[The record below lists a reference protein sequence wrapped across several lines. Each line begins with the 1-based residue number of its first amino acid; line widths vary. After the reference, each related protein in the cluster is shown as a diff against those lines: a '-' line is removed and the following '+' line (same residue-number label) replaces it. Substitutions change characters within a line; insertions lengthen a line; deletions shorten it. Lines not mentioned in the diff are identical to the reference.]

1 MALWGFL
8 FNPLSCF
15 IDTALFSIES
25 HFGNPVGKTFG
36 EIESRRDFLSP
47 GSIDITPLPGSMSHH
62 GKTFR
67 KILCIVVF
75 NRDNGS
81 SVYIDKSEITPDIH
95 PSQAVGEFP
104 CLVVLAGDNDSPRMV
119 GESVF
124 PFFGD
129 DAKTLE

>member
-1 MALWGFL
+1 
-8 FNPLSCF
+8 
-15 IDTALFSIES
+15 
-25 HFGNPVGKTFG
+25 
-36 EIESRRDFLSP
+36 
-47 GSIDITPLPGSMSHH
+47 MSHH

-67 KILCIVVF
+67 EILGIVVF

-95 PSQAVGEFP
+95 PCQAVGEFP
-104 CLVVLAGDNDSPRMV
+104 CLIVLAGDNDSPRMV

-129 DAKTLE
+129 DGQVGVFRQRGALLILMGRGVSLRNLDVRFLPAYFHSCPAA